1 LARHPGDGAEAER
14 EAYAGLGPALAREI
28 DRDERAE
35 AGLDIGDEKVEMIET
50 AAGGG
55 DVALIA
61 R

>member
-1 LARHPGDGAEAER
+1 LARHRGGGAEAER
-14 EAYAGLGPALAREI
+14 EADAGLAPALARQI

-35 AGLDIGDEKVEMIET
+35 AGLDVGDEEIEMIET

-55 DVALIA
+55 DVACIA